1 MSDIRIS
8 DIFAEL
14 ENDLQGCIARVEEDY
29 RAAVTDVAEDVLSSA
44 TRRIILLAGPSSSGK
59 TTTARLLSE
68 HFDAVGHPAR
78 VISLDDFYRDMTDPA
93 YPQNADGKPDPEAPD
108 ALHLAEVRDCLSA
121 VLAGERTVIPR
132 YDFKTA
138 ARLPKGEELLLPA
151 GGVLIVEGL
160 HALNPRLTE
169 GLPPEGLYRLFISL
183 STNLVTDEGER
194 ILSGRKMRFLR
205 RMCRD
210 ALYRGASAA
219 RTYAMWRGVLAGED
233 AYLYPYRDTADT
245 SLNTFH
251 RYEVGLFAASAKAL
265 LTAEG
270 APHTDYTETVL
281 AAVAR
286 FAPLPHTVVPK
297 TSLLREFL
305 PGREY

>member
-1 MSDIRIS
+1 MSDICLS
-8 DIFAEL
+8 EL
-14 ENDLQGCIARVEEDY
+14 FDELKNDLDGCIARTEEGY
-29 RAAVTDVAEDVLSSA
+29 RQAVDGVADEVLSSPA
-44 TRRIILLAGPSSSGK
+44 RRIILLAGPSSSGK
-59 TTTARLLSE
+59 TTTARLLFE
-68 HFDAVGHPAR
+68 HFEREGHPAR
-78 VISLDDFYRDMTDPA
+78 VISLDDFYRDMSDPA
-93 YPQNADGKPDPEAPD
+93 YPRSEDGRFDPESPD
-108 ALHLAEVRDCLSA
+108 ALHLSEVRDCLSA

-132 YDFKTA
+132 YDFKSA
-138 ARLPKGEELLLPA
+138 ARLPKGEELLLPKD
-151 GGVLIVEGL
+151 GVLIVEGL
-160 HALNPRLTE
+160 HALNPRLTD
-169 GLPPEGLYRLFISL
+169 GLPAEGLYRLFISL

-219 RTYAMWRGVLAGED
+219 KTYAMWRGVLSGED

-245 SLNTFH
+245 ALNTFH
-251 RYEVGLFAASAKAL
+251 RYEVGLFAEAAKAL

-281 AAVAR
+281 AAVSR
-286 FAPLPHTVVPK
+286 FFPIPHALVPRS
-297 TSLLREFL
+297 SLLREFL

>member
-1 MSDIRIS
+1 MSDIYLS
-8 DIFAEL
+8 EL
-14 ENDLQGCIARVEEDY
+14 FYELKNDLGGCIARTEEGY
-29 RAAVTDVAEDVLSSA
+29 RRAVDGVADEVLSSRA
-44 TRRIILLAGPSSSGK
+44 RRIIMLAGPSSSGK

-68 HFDAVGHPAR
+68 HFEALGHSAS
-78 VISLDDFYRDMTDPA
+78 VISLDDFYRDMSDPD
-93 YPQNADGKPDPEAPD
+93 YPKNADGKPDPESPD
-108 ALHLAEVRDCLSA
+108 ALHLAEVRNCLAA
-121 VLAGERTVIPR
+121 VAAGERTVIPR

-138 ARLPKGEELLLPA
+138 ARLPEGVPLKLPE

-169 GLPPEGLYRLFISL
+169 GLPNERLFRLFISL

-194 ILSGRKMRFLR
+194 LLSGRKMRFLR

-219 RTYAMWRGVLAGED
+219 KTYAMWRGVLAGED

-245 SLNTFH
+245 CLNTFH
-251 RYEVGLFAASAKAL
+251 RYEVGLFAESAIAL
-265 LTAEG
+265 LTAPD
-270 APHTDYTETVL
+270 APRNDYT
-281 AAVAR
+281 AAVLSAVSR
-286 FAPLPHTVVPK
+286 FTPLPYTVVPR

-305 PGREY
+305 PGRE